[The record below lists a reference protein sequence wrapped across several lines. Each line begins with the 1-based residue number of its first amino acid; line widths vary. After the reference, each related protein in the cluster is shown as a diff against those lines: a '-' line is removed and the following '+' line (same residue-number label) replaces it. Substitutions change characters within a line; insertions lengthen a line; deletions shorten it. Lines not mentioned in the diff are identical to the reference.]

1 MRFTF
6 LGTAAGMPARDRNVS
21 GLALAAEQQRPWHLI
36 DCGEGTQ
43 HQLLRSAYT
52 AAKLRAIFIT
62 HVHGDHC
69 YGLPGLLA
77 SAQMGGRDDPL
88 TVCAPAGVAE
98 FIEAAC
104 RYTDFT
110 PVYPLRFVRS
120 DRPDFR
126 YEDDDLIV
134 TSVPLSHRVP
144 SFAYRFE
151 ERVRERHLDPGKL
164 EQLGIPRGPLWG
176 ALQQGRRVELADG
189 RIVDPEQAC
198 LPQRRPRCVVAGGD
212 NDRPELLRDALVG
225 CDLLIHEATYT
236 EDVLAR
242 VGPAYQ
248 HSTAA
253 QVAKVA
259 AAAQLPWLALTHFSH
274 RYRRRAVAG
283 GHSLLDLENEA
294 RQHYTGGL
302 IMADDLHSYVL
313 DREGQLHRET
323 AAGGMKTVR

>member
-21 GLALAAEQQRPWHLI
+21 GLALAPEQQRDWYLI

-43 HQLLRSAYT
+43 HQLLRSSYT
-52 AAKLRAIFIT
+52 TAKVRAIFIT

-77 SAQMGGRDDPL
+77 SAQMSGRSAPL
-88 TVCAPAGVAE
+88 TISAPTGVAE

-110 PVYPLRFVRS
+110 PVYPIHWLRS
-120 DRPDFR
+120 DKPGFR
-126 YEDDDLIV
+126 YEDEDVVV

-144 SFAYRFE
+144 SFAYRIE
-151 ERVRERHLDPGKL
+151 ERVRERHLDPGRL
-164 EQLGIPRGPLWG
+164 AQLGVPRGPLWG
-176 ALQQGRRVELADG
+176 ELQQGRDVQLEDG
-189 RIVDPEQAC
+189 RVITSAAVC
-198 LPQRRPRCVVAGGD
+198 LPQRRPRCIVVGGD
-212 NDRPELLRDALVG
+212 NDQPELLREALLG

-253 QVAKVA
+253 QVAKTA
-259 AAAQLPWLALTHFSH
+259 AAAGVPWLGLTHISQ
-274 RYRRRAVAG
+274 RYRRRPG
-283 GHSLLDLENEA
+283 TGTHSLRDLEQEA
-294 RQHYTGGL
+294 RQHYRGGL
-302 IMADDLHSYVL
+302 FLADDLHSYLL
-313 DREGQLHRET
+313 DREHQLYRET
-323 AAGGMKTVR
+323 RDGVQAVS